1 MTQKTTSN
9 NTSHEIQAVTQIDFL
24 SVLYPQPSGE
34 HWLELRCIHPETGE
48 IRILWTQLGKPKQLE
63 SVLKQADKL
72 NSEGFGVF
80 FAPCLRKDKK
90 GSVASAILLPA
101 VWIDIDCDDDQQKRE
116 KGMAK
121 LCAFDPAPSI
131 IVDSG
136 GGWHAYWL
144 LDEPFM
150 LETEEAKQK
159 ISQIMQGMFTALDG
173 DENYVKSVASIIR
186 LPSTINTKPERN
198 NAMAKI
204 IEWHP
209 ERRFSLTDFE
219 WLEVKPKP
227 QNGYLPVFS
236 TNGNGQHP
244 LPPRTEQYLASGAYE
259 GNRNA
264 ELFAAACQMRD
275 AGYSQSDAE
284 RELVARHVAD
294 GNGNENPAV
303 REKEARATIA
313 SVYSQPAREPI
324 ASPKQHARQVILQL
338 VGQYQVEQKPE
349 RPTTAQIVEAVEACV
364 HLNSVEWAEERQ
376 RLKAVCGDGLKI
388 SDIDR
393 LYKEKKKAVER
404 QHQQEYV
411 DSESYLMFDGKIIY
425 RKETYRGTMEKTVTD
440 WSATALYQTCQI
452 DDDGKEAHVTTIEL
466 QRGSSV
472 KKLDIPGEVFVDDVA
487 LRRFI
492 GASAG
497 AQYVVRAGM
506 SKHLV
511 PAIVQ
516 LSGEFP
522 THRHYNFMGWMEL
535 DGRWVYVSPQ
545 DCVTAKG
552 KLAEP
557 PSVELDHRLRDYG
570 LQATKWQESLQA
582 FDAVT
587 KVLPPNLASC
597 LIAFAL
603 FPVLQRFF
611 PTTATR
617 PALHLVGT
625 SGSGKSEI
633 ASLLSSFYGQFS
645 RDTPPAQW
653 GDTIN
658 TVETLGYPLADTI
671 FWVDDYKSIY
681 ADERTFT
688 RFLQAYS
695 RSMGRGRL
703 TREAK
708 VRREKPCRGLIL
720 STGET
725 TIEGEMS
732 IIARMLVLEIPPWE
746 KRDPTGQAL
755 ALAEGLRDSLPG
767 FTAHFASWVAKQ
779 LETGDLREEIAT
791 RFSNNKKGYTDQ
803 LAMKLGKQS
812 NTDRVVKNWAVLV
825 TVYQLLSKFL
835 QEMDEVYLLPTWQD
849 VIVESV
855 RTLRQERASEVF
867 LDILGQLI
875 AGGQAVLDDDMRNP
889 REYPSGVTVVGY
901 KHDGFVYLLPDVTL
915 REVNKIQ
922 PLKFTTTA
930 IGMQL
935 KEDGLLIP
943 GKSNLSVQKSVR
955 GSVIRLWR
963 LKSEILGCEGCETC
977 EEDD

>member
-1 MTQKTTSN
+1 MSQN
-9 NTSHEIQAVTQIDFL
+9 NQTNNKKANTGAFL
-24 SVLYPQPSGE
+24 SSLYPDPLAE
-34 HWLELRCIHPETGE
+34 LWLEIRCINPTTGE
-48 IRILWTQLGKPKQLE
+48 IRVLWTQIGNVNQHAN
-63 SVLKQADKL
+63 VLKQSDKL
-72 NSEGFGVF
+72 NAEGYGIY
-80 FAPCLRKDKK
+80 FAPCLRNQKK
-90 GSVASAILLPA
+90 GNADSASLLPA
-101 VWIDIDCDDDQQKRE
+101 LWVDVDCDDDSHKRD
-116 KGMAK
+116 KALSK
-121 LCAFDPAPSI
+121 LREFDPAPSMI
-131 IVDSG
+131 LNSG
-136 GGWHAYWL
+136 GGWHGYWL
-144 LDEPFM
+144 LDEPFR
-150 LETEEAKQK
+150 LATDDDKQK
-159 ISQIMQGMFTALDG
+159 IAHIMQGLFSALDG
-173 DENYVKSVASIIR
+173 DDGYVKSVASVMR
-186 LPSTINTKPERN
+186 LPNSINTKPDRDG
-198 NAMAKI
+198 AMVEI
-204 IEWHP
+204 VEWHP
-209 ERRFSLTDFE
+209 ERRYLLRDFE

-227 QNGYLPVFS
+227 QNNYMPTFS
-236 TNGNGQHP
+236 TNGNGHHP
-244 LPPRTEQYLASGAYE
+244 LPPRTEQYLASGAYD

-284 RELVARHVAD
+284 RELIPRHVAD
-294 GNGNENPAV
+294 GNGNESSAS
-303 REKEARATIA
+303 REKEAQATIV
-313 SVYSQPAREPI
+313 SVFSRPAREPI
-324 ASPKQHARQVILQL
+324 ASPRQIAETQVKQLLDRY
-338 VGQYQVEQKPE
+338 GQKQKTVD
-349 RPTTAQIVEAVEACV
+349 RPTTDEIVQAVEACV
-364 HLNSVEWAEERQ
+364 HLNAIEWAEQ
-376 RLKAVCGDGLKI
+376 REKFKSLTGDGLKI

-393 LYKEKKKAVER
+393 LYREKKKAVER
-404 QHQQEYV
+404 ERQQEYV
-411 DSESYLMFDGKIIY
+411 DTESYLLLDGKIIY
-425 RKETYRGTMEKTVTD
+425 RKETYRGVMEKTVTD
-440 WSATALYQTCQI
+440 WSAQALYQTCQI
-452 DDDGKEAHVTTIEL
+452 DDDGKEAHVTTVEL

-472 KKLDIPGEVFVDDVA
+472 KKLDVPGEVFVDDLA

-545 DCVTAKG
+545 DSITAKG

-570 LQATKWQESLQA
+570 LQASGWSESLSA

-587 KVLPPNLASC
+587 KVLPSNLVSC
-597 LIAFAL
+597 LISFAL
-603 FPVLQRFF
+603 FPILQRFF
-611 PTTATR
+611 PATATR

-732 IIARMLVLEIPPWE
+732 IIARMLILEISPWE

-779 LETGDLREEIAT
+779 LETGNLKEEIAT
-791 RFSNNKKGYTDQ
+791 RFSTNKKAYTDK
-803 LAMKLGKQS
+803 LTAKLGKQS
-812 NTDRVVKNWAVLV
+812 NTDRVVKNWSVLV

-835 QEMDEVYLLPTWQD
+835 NEMEDDYLLPAWQD

-875 AGGQAVLDDDMRNP
+875 AGGQVVLDDDMRNP

-901 KHDGFVYLLPDVTL
+901 KHDGFIYLLPDVTL

-955 GSVIRLWR
+955 GSVIRVWR
-963 LKSEILGCEGCETC
+963 LKSDILGCEGCETC
-977 EEDD
+977 EEDG